1 VFELRSLSRNAI
13 NIPESGT
20 LKILEISK
28 NMERKGINVIHLD
41 VGEPMFDTPNEIK
54 KAAIDALNKGL
65 TKYTPSKGIY
75 ELRKAIL
82 DTYNQK
88 YKLSLNP
95 NKNII
100 ITPGAKFSVFSALL
114 SIVSEGDEVVILTP
128 TWVSYWAPIKY
139 IGGKIVEVDV
149 MNENSDYEE
158 KLKSFISK
166 KTKVLIVNTPNNP
179 TGKVLEKHEL
189 KIIRDLSEDYDFYVL
204 VDEIYS
210 FLTYESEFHSI
221 LEFNDILDRVV
232 IIDGFSKKYA
242 MTGWRLGYAIGPQE
256 IINLMNKIQQA
267 ATTSPTSFVQ
277 YAALVV
283 FEYSEKINRKINL
296 MKETF
301 KENRDLAV
309 KLLSEID
316 NISFNIPQGAFYIF
330 PDISRYYKD
339 SKKFTIDLLEKKH
352 VSVTPGVAFGR
363 GGEGHIRIS
372 FSASR
377 EALTEGI
384 SLIKEFLVGG
394 K

>member
-1 VFELRSLSRNAI
+1 MRSLSRNAI

-189 KIIRDLSEDYDFYVL
+189 KIIRDLSEDYDFYIL

-267 ATTSPTSFVQ
+267 ATTSPASFVQ

-283 FEYSEKINRKINL
+283 FEYREKINRKINL

-377 EALTEGI
+377 EALTKGI

>member
-1 VFELRSLSRNAI
+1 LRSLSRNAI

-189 KIIRDLSEDYDFYVL
+189 KIIRDLSEDYDFYIL

-267 ATTSPTSFVQ
+267 ATTSPASFVQ

-283 FEYSEKINRKINL
+283 FEYREKINRKINL

-377 EALTEGI
+377 EALTKGI

>member
-1 VFELRSLSRNAI
+1 MFELRSLSRNAI

-189 KIIRDLSEDYDFYVL
+189 KIIRDLSEDYDFYIL

>member
-1 VFELRSLSRNAI
+1 MFELRSLSRNAI

-189 KIIRDLSEDYDFYVL
+189 KIIRDLSEDYDFYIL

-301 KENRDLAV
+301 KENRDLTV

>member
-1 VFELRSLSRNAI
+1 MFELRSLSRNAI

>member
-1 VFELRSLSRNAI
+1 MRSLSRNAI

-41 VGEPMFDTPNEIK
+41 VGEPMFDTPDEIK

-65 TKYTPSKGIY
+65 TKYTPSRGIY

-88 YKLSLNP
+88 YKLSLDP

-158 KLKSFISK
+158 KLKSFVSK

-210 FLTYESEFHSI
+210 FLTYDSEFHSI
-221 LEFNDILDRVV
+221 LEFNEIMDRVV

-283 FEYSEKINRKINL
+283 FEYKEKINRKINL

-377 EALTEGI
+377 EALTKGI